1 MLQLQKCFSWNAEML
16 VTDCAVGV
24 QTIQAKPT
32 VLNLSAIFVYF
43 VLAQRFSNRPS
54 RNQIFCR
61 CSRHDDVEIED
72 GLTANMHGKYW
83 AGNYGGPDFR
93 LPGKRV
99 LKTLMN
105 LPFLLL
111 VSADIDWRQHSG
123 KELSA
128 EIFLWW
134 WGIFFQ
140 LWHVM
145 AWFPPNLEI
154 NSKTSNSWSVFLGK
168 FAEVSDPTVGVD
180 FFARLLIAH

>member
-24 QTIQAKPT
+24 QTVQAKPT
-32 VLNLSAIFVYF
+32 VLRIYQLYLFILY
-43 VLAQRFSNRPS
+43 LIAQRFSNRPS
-54 RNQIFCR
+54 QNQIFCR
-61 CSRHDDVEIED
+61 CSRHDDIVEIED
-72 GLTANMHGKYW
+72 GRAANMHGKYW
-83 AGNYGGPDFR
+83 AGNYGGPDFW
-93 LPGKRV
+93 LPGTKV

-134 WGIFFQ
+134 WDTFLSI
-140 LWHVM
+140 V
-145 AWFPPNLEI
+145 ACDNI
-154 NSKTSNSWSVFLGK
+154 NFTPIWKS
-168 FAEVSDPTVGVD
+168 
-180 FFARLLIAH
+180 